1 MTRPVFRPF
10 RTVLLTAAAALL
22 ALGARPAGAQQLQLP
37 DLSKLTPLA
46 ADVVDVS
53 VDQALLNLAGG
64 FLAGEGDDKEMRELL
79 SGLRGIY
86 VKSLQFDRD
95 GVVDEAMLEQLR
107 SQLSTGRWSRLVSAR
122 SSADRSDVG
131 VYLWRDNGKAGGL
144 AVLSSGPRELTIV
157 NIVGNIDLEQL
168 QKLQG
173 KFGVPGDLGLEKQ
186 HRGKK

>member
-1 MTRPVFRPF
+1 MTRPAIRPF
-10 RTVLLTAAAALL
+10 RSVLVTAAAVAL
-22 ALGARPAGAQQLQLP
+22 ALGARPAAAQQLQLP
-37 DLSKLTPLA
+37 DLSKITPLA

-53 VDQALLNLAGG
+53 VDQALLGLASG
-64 FLAGEGDDKEMRELL
+64 FLSGEENDEVRELV

-95 GVVDEAMLEQLR
+95 GVVDAAMLEQLR
-107 SQLSTGRWSRLVSAR
+107 GQLSTGRWSRLVTAR
-122 SSADRSDVG
+122 SSSDKSDVG

-157 NIVGNIDLEQL
+157 NIVGDIDLQQL

-173 KFGVPGDLGLEKQ
+173 KFGVPDDLGIAKD
-186 HRGKK
+186 KKK